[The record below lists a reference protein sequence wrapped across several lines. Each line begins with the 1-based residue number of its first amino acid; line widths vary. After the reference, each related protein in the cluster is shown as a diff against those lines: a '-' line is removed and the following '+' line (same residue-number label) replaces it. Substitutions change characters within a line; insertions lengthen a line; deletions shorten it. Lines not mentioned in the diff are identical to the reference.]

1 MNTNFINIGYGNIV
15 ASNKIV
21 SIVGPESAPIKRMIS
36 EARDR
41 GVLIDATHGRK
52 TRGVI
57 VTDNNHVILS
67 ALQPETVVQR
77 LVHKEKLP
85 IQGEESND

>member
-15 ASNKIV
+15 ATDKIV
-21 SIVGPESAPIKRMIS
+21 SIVNPESAPIKRMIG

-41 GVLIDATHGRK
+41 GSLIDATHGRK

-57 VTDNNHVILS
+57 ITDSNHLILS

-77 LVHKEKLP
+77 LVYKEQLP
-85 IQGEESND
+85 VQGEESND